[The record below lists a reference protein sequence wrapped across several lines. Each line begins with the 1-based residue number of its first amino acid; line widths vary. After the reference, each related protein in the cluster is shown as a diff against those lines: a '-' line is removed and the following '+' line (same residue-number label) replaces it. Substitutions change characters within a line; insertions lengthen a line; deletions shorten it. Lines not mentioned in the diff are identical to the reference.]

1 MIGRLAGTLLA
12 KHPPQLLIDVNGVG
26 YEVEAPMSTIFNL
39 PECGASVVL
48 LTHLTVREDGHFLFG
63 FLSES
68 ERSAFRQLIKIT
80 GIGARTALA
89 VLSGMSVDEVAEAI
103 AKQESGRL
111 IKVPGIGKKTAER
124 LLLELKDKL
133 QNFGGNATFALSGT
147 AQRAPDHAGDILNAL
162 LSLGYNDREAAAAM
176 KPLPAGIGV
185 SDGIRQALK
194 HLSKS

>member
-39 PECGASVVL
+39 PECGAAVVL

-68 ERSAFRQLIKIT
+68 ERSAFRQLIKIS

-103 AKQESGRL
+103 VKQESGRL

-133 QNFGGNATFALSGT
+133 QNFGGNATFAISGT
-147 AQRAPDHAGDILNAL
+147 TQRAPDHAGDILNAL